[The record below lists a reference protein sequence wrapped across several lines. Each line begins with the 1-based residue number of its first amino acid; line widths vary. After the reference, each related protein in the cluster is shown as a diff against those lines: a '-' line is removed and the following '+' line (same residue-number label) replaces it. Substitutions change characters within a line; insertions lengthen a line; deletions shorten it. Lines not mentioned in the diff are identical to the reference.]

1 MKAESFPR
9 SGVELGGDA
18 IAVVLGEVRHA
29 LAFREVLAD
38 QAVGVFVGPAFPG
51 MVRRREINVRASA
64 DNQMTDTQRAEPG
77 HKDFERWY
85 LGYHE
90 RGEVIAQG
98 FI

>member
-38 QAVGVFVGPAFPG
+38 KGLPIGDLPTLDSHGQVFP
-51 MVRRREINVRASA
+51 
-64 DNQMTDTQRAEPG
+64 
-77 HKDFERWY
+77 
-85 LGYHE
+85 
-90 RGEVIAQG
+90 
-98 FI
+98 